1 MKITDLIKRDT
12 IILDLNASNKVDVI
26 NELSDKLYTA
36 GKLKDKDKYVKDV
49 LSREEQSSTGIGEGI
64 AIPHAKSD
72 AVNTPAVAFGRTL
85 KGIEYDSFDGQ
96 PAYLFFMIAVSEG
109 AHSDH
114 LEILSKLSTL
124 LMDSRF
130 REEIL
135 IAKTEC
141 ELLNIIDEMER
152 EISGEIKE
160 EVVGAKGKILAV
172 TACPT
177 GISHTYMAAEA
188 LKNKGKEMN
197 VDIKVET
204 NGSSGVKNRLTEED
218 IKDAVAIIVAAD
230 KKVEME
236 RFHGKIVIQVSVKE
250 AIQKPSE
257 LISKALNK
265 EGKVFKAN
273 EKEKYTSKE
282 KWGREIYK
290 YLMNG
295 ISNMLPFV
303 VGGGILIA
311 LAFVFDYNN
320 AGAADYGSG
329 NPTAK
334 LLMDLG
340 KTTFGLM
347 LPVLSGFIASAI
359 ADRPG
364 LAPGFVGGA
373 LAFSGGA
380 GFLGALAAGFIAGYI
395 VLGIKKFLSNLPQSL
410 EGIKPVFLLPIFG
423 VLFVGIVMKFGINPP
438 VAAINTA
445 MNTWLS
451 SLSASNKILLG
462 LILGGMMAVD
472 MGGPINKAA
481 YVFGVASIT
490 EGNGHIMAAVMAGG
504 IVPPLGIAIATT
516 FFKNKF
522 TKPEQQAGK
531 ANYVMGLS
539 FITEGAIPFAAK
551 DPKAVLPSII
561 VGSSIAGALSMIF
574 GASSPA
580 PHGGIFIFPLVNNW
594 HMYLISILIGSIIT
608 AILLNILKKPL

>member
-1 MKITDLIKRDT
+1 
-12 IILDLNASNKVDVI
+12 
-26 NELSDKLYTA
+26 
-36 GKLKDKDKYVKDV
+36 
-49 LSREEQSSTGIGEGI
+49 
-64 AIPHAKSD
+64 
-72 AVNTPAVAFGRTL
+72 
-85 KGIEYDSFDGQ
+85 
-96 PAYLFFMIAVSEG
+96 
-109 AHSDH
+109 
-114 LEILSKLSTL
+114 
-124 LMDSRF
+124 
-130 REEIL
+130 
-135 IAKTEC
+135 
-141 ELLNIIDEMER
+141 
-152 EISGEIKE
+152 
-160 EVVGAKGKILAV
+160 
-172 TACPT
+172 
-177 GISHTYMAAEA
+177 
-188 LKNKGKEMN
+188 
-197 VDIKVET
+197 
-204 NGSSGVKNRLTEED
+204 
-218 IKDAVAIIVAAD
+218 
-230 KKVEME
+230 
-236 RFHGKIVIQVSVKE
+236 
-250 AIQKPSE
+250 
-257 LISKALNK
+257 
-265 EGKVFKAN
+265 
-273 EKEKYTSKE
+273 
-282 KWGREIYK
+282 
-290 YLMNG
+290 
-295 ISNMLPFV
+295 MLPFV